1 MERSHVYRSLMR
13 PSQFLG
19 CDREL
24 TMGLCMMCGLIAFAS
39 ASATGVAAAAA
50 IFLMG
55 FAALHAMSA
64 TDPLARVV
72 YLRSL
77 RYARFYQAREGMGGK
92 AHG

>member
-24 TMGLCMMCGLIAFAS
+24 TMGLCMMCALVAFAS
-39 ASATGVAAAAA
+39 ASATGIMLA
-50 IFLMG
+50 LG
-55 FAALHAMSA
+55 LFAAGFMALRAMSA
-64 TDPLARVV
+64 SDPLFREV

-77 RYARFYQAREGMGGK
+77 RYARFYQAREGMGGR